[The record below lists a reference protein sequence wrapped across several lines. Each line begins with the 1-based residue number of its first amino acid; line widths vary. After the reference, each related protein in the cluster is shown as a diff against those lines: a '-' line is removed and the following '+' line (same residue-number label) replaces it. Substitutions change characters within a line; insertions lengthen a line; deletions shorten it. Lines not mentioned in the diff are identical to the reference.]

1 MANSMFLKTI
11 RSEGLAH
18 LSYIVAH
25 KGKAAVIDP
34 RRDCWIYLE
43 QARHNGARIEY
54 IFETHRN
61 EDYVVGS
68 VELARLTGA
77 KVFHGRQLDFEYGES
92 VSEGDVFEVGDLTL
106 KILETPGHTFESIS
120 IVMIDHSYGDGPIAV
135 FSGDALFVGDVGRTD
150 FFPDRAEEVAGLLYD
165 SIFEKLAPLGDHVI
179 LFPAHG
185 AGSVCGEGMADREFS
200 TLGYELQYNP
210 ALQLPDRKAFIARKK
225 EEQHY
230 QPPYFRQMEA
240 LNRAG
245 SAPDLGRLP
254 VAVPLSA
261 DEFEERTNQG
271 ALILD
276 VRSPEAIGGALIPGS
291 LGIPLSMIPAFA
303 GWFIPYDRKIVL
315 VLHDAGEARTAVR
328 YLVRLGYDRIAGF
341 LEEGLFSWETSGRKY
356 QTIPSLHAD
365 ELTKRILEKT
375 PFTLLDVRKDAEVR
389 RGRLPGSVHIYVG
402 ELPERLDQIPKDL
415 PIVTFCGSGMRA
427 VIAATILKQHGFK
440 QVENALGSMAA
451 CAAVGC
457 PIVKGDE

>member
-1 MANSMFLKTI
+1 MFLKTI

-34 RRDCWIYLE
+34 RRDCWIYVE
-43 QARHNGARIEY
+43 EARRNGARIEF

-77 KVFHGRQLDFEYGES
+77 KVFHGRQLDFDYGEIL
-92 VSEGDVFEVGDLTL
+92 SEGDAFDVGDLTL

-120 IVMIDHSYGDGPIAV
+120 IVLIDHSYGDGPIAV
-135 FSGDALFVGDVGRTD
+135 FSGDALFIGDVGRTD
-150 FFPDRAEEVAGLLYD
+150 FFPDRVEEVAGLLYD

-185 AGSVCGEGMADREFS
+185 AGSVCGDGMADREFS
-200 TLGYELQYNP
+200 TLGYELRHNP
-210 ALQLPDRKAFIARKK
+210 ALQLPDRKAFIARKAGEK
-225 EEQHY
+225 HS
-230 QPPYFRQMEA
+230 QPPYFQRMEE

-254 VAVPLSA
+254 MPIPLGA
-261 DEFEERTNQG
+261 DEFEEKANGG

-291 LGIPLSMIPAFA
+291 LGIPLDMIPAFA
-303 GWFIPYDRKIVL
+303 GWFLPYDRDIVL
-315 VLHDAGEARTAVR
+315 VLHDAREAEEAVR
-328 YLVRLGYDRIAGF
+328 YLIRLGYDRIAGF

-375 PFTLLDVRKDAEVR
+375 PFTLLDVRKDAEVS

-402 ELPERLDQIPKDL
+402 ELPERLDQIQKDL

-440 QVENALGSMAA
+440 KVENALGSMAA

-457 PIVKGDE
+457 PIVKGHE